1 MVTLRGRFGACPWFP
16 VGGKPALARAVPR
29 SSFHSASALPELHTC
44 AGNRPGPQQRLLVAD
59 LNGSSGTEMDG
70 PRVLRR

>member
-1 MVTLRGRFGACPWFP
+1 
-16 VGGKPALARAVPR
+16 
-29 SSFHSASALPELHTC
+29 LPELHAC